1 MHGHMNVK
9 KRVSFGCNV
18 TEVSVMTTK
27 PNFRKEMDLL
37 TLDALDKMGMY
48 TLVWRFT
55 CRKLPIVLLLI
66 AANNIWLKL
75 YLLKTSHLRIP
86 WYSLITC
93 LYAKYLKQ

>member
-1 MHGHMNVK
+1 MHLVGFIIKKFVTMHGHMNVK

-48 TLVWRFT
+48 TLV
-55 CRKLPIVLLLI
+55 
-66 AANNIWLKL
+66 
-75 YLLKTSHLRIP
+75 
-86 WYSLITC
+86 
-93 LYAKYLKQ
+93 